1 MKLVI
6 YRNKETNKIENFHE
20 WREGCTEEALKK
32 YNENPKTTNYAEYVE
47 LEENSLAYY
56 FYTLKTK
63 SIKEEA
69 EDLRDLEQRIR
80 DIANDIDNRLYEFDH
95 WFEEERNNER

>member
-20 WREGCTEEALKK
+20 ATAGCTEEALKK
-32 YNENPKTTNYAEYVE
+32 YNEDPKTTNHAEYVE

-69 EDLRDLEQRIR
+69 ESLRDLEQQIR